1 MAKKA
6 INPKIEMADVR
17 EMIIQ
22 HVLTE
27 DIFMRVFDEAEF
39 HRENVIARK
48 LARGGRDVLQG
59 RDEAQHPCQDCAVLR
74 DHQRARG
81 ADQRPSREAEVF
93 EGVVREF
100 LQGV

>member
-1 MAKKA
+1 
-6 INPKIEMADVR
+6 MADVR

-39 HRENVIARK
+39 HRENVIAHK
-48 LARGGRDVLQG
+48 LAEVAGTFYTG
-59 RDEAQHPCQDCAVLR
+59 RDEAQHPCQDRAVLR
-74 DHQRARG
+74 DDQRAG
-81 ADQRPSREAEVF
+81 FADQRPSREAEIF